1 LGKGSSLGFGGD
13 HAGES
18 MLTKRVAEAVS
29 KVVGATVAVA
39 TALSEVVGR
48 RSVDKV
54 AHLGALSASEELVG
68 LHG

>member
-1 LGKGSSLGFGGD
+1 
-13 HAGES
+13 